1 MKEALGTIAYVA
13 PEARLHV
20 GTEPME
26 TKKTPNVGVFSW
38 DFMGGTG
45 IEHDIFGIFKQQCG
59 YSGIK
64 QPQQGYDRDTMGRLP
79 HCQTIGHFP
88 SKSTHRG

>member
-20 GTEPME
+20 GTEAME

-38 DFMGGTG
+38 DLMGGTG
-45 IEHDIFGIFKQQCG
+45 IEYDIMG
-59 YSGIK
+59 YLSNNVAIVGIK
-64 QPQQGYDRDTMGRLP
+64 TTTTG
-79 HCQTIGHFP
+79 I
-88 SKSTHRG
+88 

>member
-45 IEHDIFGIFKQQCG
+45 IEHDIF
-59 YSGIK
+59 
-64 QPQQGYDRDTMGRLP
+64 RD
-79 HCQTIGHFP
+79 I
-88 SKSTHRG
+88 